1 MHLKFHVKFKVIP
14 ILFIF
19 LLLFAWNMEV
29 LAEMDIQQMAPD
41 FSLKDISSGKVI
53 TLKEHRGNIV
63 LLDFWATWCVPCRKS
78 IPELVRINDEYK
90 DKGVVVLG
98 ITLDNPDSF
107 DDKWVLD
114 FAKQYKM
121 NYPALRYN
129 DKVVAVY
136 LGTEDVRVP
145 MLFII
150 DKNGMVQYKIVGYEP
165 AAAERSLQ
173 ILLSK

>member
-1 MHLKFHVKFKVIP
+1 MHLKFHVKMKIIP

-19 LLLFAWNMEV
+19 LLFIAWNMEAS
-29 LAEMDIQQMAPD
+29 AELDTRVMAPD
-41 FSLKDISSGKVI
+41 FNLKDISSGKMV
-53 TLKEHRGNIV
+53 TLTEHRGKIV

-98 ITLDNPDSF
+98 ITLDDPDSF

-114 FAKQYKM
+114 FVKQYKM

-129 DKVVAVY
+129 DKVRDVY

-150 DKNGMVQYKIVGYEP
+150 DKNGMIQYKIEGYEP
-165 AAAERSLQ
+165 GSAERSLQ
-173 ILLSK
+173 NLLSK